1 MLFSVTLK
9 ELDRFED
16 YSSGGIGGGGG
27 GGDNP
32 RKSGCVSILN
42 QNIYLFLPRFKPA
55 LNSKTTLI

>member
-27 GGDNP
+27 GGGGGVIIRENP
-32 RKSGCVSILN
+32 AVF
-42 QNIYLFLPRFKPA
+42 LF
-55 LNSKTTLI
+55 